1 MDNESVC
8 NGTTCSAKTYKVFV
22 VLLALTET
30 HNRFAN
36 RLLPCIDTLFKVSQE
51 IRSSGVSSC

>member
-1 MDNESVC
+1 MDNERVC
-8 NGTTCSAKTYKVFV
+8 NGTTCSAKTYKVLV

-30 HNRFAN
+30 HNRFGN

-51 IRSSGVSSC
+51 IRSSGV